1 LIVGCENIRVSEVP
15 NTAAVPVAGASTIAE
30 PNKARK
36 IAISFTQVHE
46 TVKENGAVAH
56 TERKVNFLTNAYD
69 GTKFYMK
76 PDGTAVPDYAFHY
89 TKNMGFVDA

>member
-1 LIVGCENIRVSEVP
+1 LSAEESLR
-15 NTAAVPVAGASTIAE
+15 E

-36 IAISFTQVHE
+36 IAISFAQVHE
-46 TVKENGAVAH
+46 TVKENGSVAH

-69 GTKFYMK
+69 GTQFYMK

-89 TKNMGFVDA
+89 TKNMGFVDK